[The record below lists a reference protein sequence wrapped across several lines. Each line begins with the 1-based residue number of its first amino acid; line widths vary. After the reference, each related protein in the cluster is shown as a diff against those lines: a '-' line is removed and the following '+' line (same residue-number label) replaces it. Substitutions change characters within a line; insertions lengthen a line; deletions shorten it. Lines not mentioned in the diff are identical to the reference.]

1 MRTPIAFATTIAI
14 FLMLSSIPGLRAQY
28 GPADGEDLSAFDL
41 DRVQAG
47 QTAPDFTL
55 PKPAGEAL
63 TLSSLRD
70 KNVVLVFY
78 RGHW

>member
-1 MRTPIAFATTIAI
+1 MRLRSKFLATLTVAM
-14 FLMLSSIPGLRAQY
+14 LMAVSTFGAEY
-28 GPADGEDLSAFDL
+28 GPVDGAGFAAADL

-55 PKPAGEAL
+55 QRSDGTDLA
-63 TLSSLRD
+63 LSSLRG

>member
-1 MRTPIAFATTIAI
+1 VTLTVAV
-14 FLMLSSIPGLRAQY
+14 LMAASSFGAEY
-28 GPADGEDLSAFDL
+28 GPVDGTGFAAADL

-55 PKPAGEAL
+55 QRSDGTDI
-63 TLSSLRD
+63 TLSSLQG

>member
-1 MRTPIAFATTIAI
+1 MVAVLIVASAFAAT
-14 FLMLSSIPGLRAQY
+14 Y
-28 GPADGEDLSAFDL
+28 GPVDGADFAAADL

-47 QTAPDFTL
+47 QSAPDFTL
-55 PKPAGEAL
+55 QRSDGTDL
-63 TLSSLRD
+63 TLSSLQG

>member
-1 MRTPIAFATTIAI
+1 MRGIYSLGITAVVVTALAI
-14 FLMLSSIPGLRAQY
+14 PYLGAQT
-28 GPADGEDLSAFDL
+28 GPKDGQDLPPSDL

-55 PKPAGEAL
+55 ARPGGEPL
-63 TLSSLRD
+63 ILSSLRG

>member
-1 MRTPIAFATTIAI
+1 MAVSAFGAD
-14 FLMLSSIPGLRAQY
+14 Y
-28 GPADGEDLSAFDL
+28 GPVDGAGLAASDL

-55 PKPAGEAL
+55 QRSDGTDL
-63 TLSSLRD
+63 TLSSLAG

>member
-1 MRTPIAFATTIAI
+1 MVAALMVVSAFAA
-14 FLMLSSIPGLRAQY
+14 AY
-28 GPADGEDLSAFDL
+28 GPKDGAGLAAADL
-41 DRVQAG
+41 DRAQAG

-55 PKPAGEAL
+55 QRSDGTDL
-63 TLSSLRD
+63 TLSSLQG